1 MYMLPSSSPRP
12 PTSNPHAPKTCVAD
26 NLYELMQTFYTLFPA
41 QLQVPLYITGE
52 SYGGHYVPAF
62 AYKVH
67 VSNAAMVAA
76 KSGDS
81 KARTPLNSTHNGH
94 APIFIPLAGI
104 AVGDGWFDSV
114 NMVRQR
120 FIYIFSVAKYVH

>member
-1 MYMLPSSSPRP
+1 
-12 PTSNPHAPKTCVAD
+12 
-26 NLYELMQTFYTLFPA
+26 MQTFYTLFPA

-67 VSNAAMVAA
+67 VSNAALVDDNKVLA
-76 KSGDS
+76 
-81 KARTPLNSTHNGH
+81 TTSTHNGH

-104 AVGDGWFDSV
+104 AVGDGWIDPV
-114 NMVRQR
+114 NMVRR
-120 FIYIFSVAKYVH
+120 RVIYNSQCVARNMYTEK